1 MSSSSLPLPP
11 GTEPRADAAAPLLDQ
26 SLDALPVAFLDFE
39 TTGLSAASGDRIC
52 EVAVLRVEPGRKRPR
67 KLSQLVQPGI
77 PMPELAQS
85 IHHISDEMLADAPS
99 FSTVHPRLSALLSG
113 AVVVAHN
120 ARFDIGFLQM
130 ECHRAGLPLP
140 AYGPVVCSLN
150 LARNLFGLNQCSLR
164 ALAQRLA
171 ITQPNAHRALA
182 DCKTTREVFA
192 HMVDSR
198 RDAAGHAPTP
208 RDLLQQA
215 DRLKKGGEGR
225 LEMERRLAQAAHDQE
240 TVTIEY
246 TARAGTGP
254 LVNRRAITVHNVR
267 LPYIDALCH
276 LRNDERVF
284 HMRRI
289 LHVETAAHV

>member
-1 MSSSSLPLPP
+1 
-11 GTEPRADAAAPLLDQ
+11 
-26 SLDALPVAFLDFE
+26 
-39 TTGLSAASGDRIC
+39 
-52 EVAVLRVEPGRKRPR
+52 
-67 KLSQLVQPGI
+67 
-77 PMPELAQS
+77 
-85 IHHISDEMLADAPS
+85 MLADAPS

-198 RDAAGHAPTP
+198 RDAAGQAPTP

-289 LHVETAAHV
+289 LHVEPAAHV